1 MKNDARC
8 GHTPR
13 TCNVSVV
20 FSLLVA
26 ITLCYRPRC
35 LMMASVTDLGGVQA
49 RELEVVGGLA
59 V

>member
-20 FSLLVA
+20 FSLLVT

-35 LMMASVTDLGGVQA
+35 LMMVFVTVLGGVQA